1 MNLGMLVATRIVS
14 ADGNDWHAVELWFA
28 SPTGDSTDTVITTL
42 PCHSFEHAVE
52 VNNFHRQ
59 VWALDQVNTTEKVV
73 VSQ

>member
-14 ADGNDWHAVELWFA
+14 SDRNDWHEVELWFA
-28 SPTGDSTDTVITTL
+28 SPTGDSTDTVIMRL
-42 PCHSFEHAVE
+42 PSHSFERAVE